1 MSTSK
6 RAGVSRKRTVV
17 DNKGECNETTEDNET
32 VAPTGKGR
40 PKRATKARGVIKI
53 EVEHEGED
61 EDTEE
66 VSKYFASQEEKAEVK
81 IEVKSPVT
89 SPTKK
94 KKAEPVVVE
103 PPANWKALLENIKIM
118 RSSKTAV
125 VDRMGCERTADTT
138 QELKV
143 VKLWEIKFFKC
154 SEESV
159 WGIGILT

>member
-6 RAGVSRKRTVV
+6 RAGVSRKRT

-32 VAPTGKGR
+32 VAPTGR

-53 EVEHEGED
+53 EVEHDGED
-61 EDTEE
+61 EDTGE

-143 VKLWEIKFFKC
+143 LKLWKMQIFKC
-154 SEESV
+154 DEESV
-159 WGIGILT
+159 WG